1 MRGKEG
7 TTSPR
12 AVNGWAAPDRPHT
25 GQKHGLEP
33 GTRSR
38 QQEGCE
44 NQPEL
49 VAESPQTPAP
59 GRGPRRKEAVPE
71 VSELSPSSFS
81 APRRAP
87 RSPQGPAEGSLE
99 GGWTRQRNFTTSCH
113 PGHVPAVR
121 DLVSTRLLGH
131 PCGACVQ
138 ISGQAVGGARPLAP
152 QEVEGKESLWKDPP
166 HPRTKRLFRILT
178 PDRREGA
185 WEAQGRA
192 GLRRR

>member
-1 MRGKEG
+1 MDGQ
-7 TTSPR
+7 PQ
-12 AVNGWAAPDRPHT
+12 AAPTQVRSLAWSPGHT
-25 GQKHGLEP
+25 AVSRRAARTSLSLWLRALKPLHLAGAPEGRRQFQ
-33 GTRSR
+33 RST
-38 QQEGCE
+38 
-44 NQPEL
+44 
-49 VAESPQTPAP
+49 SW
-59 GRGPRRKEAVPE
+59 RK
-71 VSELSPSSFS
+71 SPSSFS
-81 APRRAP
+81 APKRAL
-87 RSPQGPAEGSLE
+87 RSPQGPVEGSLE

-138 ISGQAVGGARPLAP
+138 ISGQAMGSARPLAP

-166 HPRTKRLFRILT
+166 NPRLWQLSTRTKKLFWILT

-185 WEAQGRA
+185 WEAQGGA